1 MTDKALPRDAAIG
14 VIGAGTMGVGIAQV
28 ALLAGH
34 RVVLVG
40 TPPATLDAARTA
52 ISAALDMLASK
63 GRIEAARRDEVLGR
77 LDTSDD
83 IAALAPARL
92 AIEAVPEDMATKHA
106 VLRAAEAAMAPDAIQ
121 ASNDRRRRRPLRDE
135 RL

>member
-1 MTDKALPRDAAIG
+1 MTDKPLPRDAAIG

-52 ISAALDMLASK
+52 ISAAL
-63 GRIEAARRDEVLGR
+63 G
-77 LDTSDD
+77 
-83 IAALAPARL
+83 
-92 AIEAVPEDMATKHA
+92 
-106 VLRAAEAAMAPDAIQ
+106 
-121 ASNDRRRRRPLRDE
+121 
-135 RL
+135 